1 LSLTTMARPSQSRP
15 SFWRPS
21 RPSFSRFK
29 LIVALSRDAT
39 ARRRARHAR
48 GLGDERWWRKDVQR
62 CGREMEGL
70 LHMGFG
76 QWEMTTRRS
85 GCCKSGQQAVSQNWN
100 PLRDHYF
107 NNDIF
112 VQYLHAMLKKREA
125 KSILAGSEMCHIFS
139 PLIDSRVVCKV
150 LTLPTICVF
159 ICMLVSQS
167 NAEIPILKFQFSC
180 RSRIRVMW
188 IRIHYAM
195 SSEQIRKTDLKH
207 LWKKRCLFFFLQ
219 GLHHWTCWN
228 SRLDVDH
235 R

>member
-1 LSLTTMARPSQSRP
+1 MGWHFLAAKANWDFLPNLP
-15 SFWRPS
+15 FLPILLNV
-21 RPSFSRFK
+21 
-29 LIVALSRDAT
+29 LIVTFSLVGLLVGAVCRYRDA
-39 ARRRARHAR
+39 AVRWRARRAR
-48 GLGDERWWRKDVQR
+48 GSCDE
-62 CGREMEGL
+62 EMPML
-70 LHMGFG
+70 
-76 QWEMTTRRS
+76 RS
-85 GCCKSGQQAVSQNWN
+85 GCCESGRQAVSQNWN

-180 RSRIRVMW
+180 RSRIRVM
-188 IRIHYAM
+188 
-195 SSEQIRKTDLKH
+195 
-207 LWKKRCLFFFLQ
+207 
-219 GLHHWTCWN
+219 
-228 SRLDVDH
+228 
-235 R
+235 